1 MAKHNKI
8 EILVLD
14 DEKHFTEELFEFF
27 QNSGLV
33 AYEANIVGKA
43 RKILS
48 DHKIDLLILDVR
60 LPGINGL
67 DILKDVKIQY
77 PTMEVIVVSAHGDM
91 DTVIKAMR
99 LGAFDYL
106 RKPFRHIDI
115 QIAIERTQKFLQLH
129 RKIIQMEE
137 KNSLISKS
145 LEEKIDRQFIGVSP
159 QILEVLEQAIT
170 AANYS

>member
-27 QNSGLV
+27 QNSGFD
-33 AYEANIVGKA
+33 AFEANTVGKA

-106 RKPFRHIDI
+106 RKPF
-115 QIAIERTQKFLQLH
+115 
-129 RKIIQMEE
+129 
-137 KNSLISKS
+137 SLINS
-145 LEEKIDRQFIGVSP
+145 Q
-159 QILEVLEQAIT
+159 T
-170 AANYS
+170 